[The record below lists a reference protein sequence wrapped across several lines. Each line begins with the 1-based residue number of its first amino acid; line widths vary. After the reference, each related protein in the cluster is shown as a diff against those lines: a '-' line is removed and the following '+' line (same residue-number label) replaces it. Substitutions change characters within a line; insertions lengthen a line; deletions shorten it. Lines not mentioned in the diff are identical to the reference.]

1 MVGELPDKLR
11 GELTRHGQEQV
22 LRLWDALGPAP
33 RERMLA
39 QLQAVDFEQLKTL
52 VASRQKTG
60 AADQDALVER
70 SRRAMPPQSMVR
82 LPKTADDRGRWE
94 KAHEAGEKLL
104 RAGKVAA
111 ILVAGGQGTRLGFDK
126 PKGMFPIG
134 LLSQAP
140 LFQVLAHQLL
150 ARSRRAGA
158 PIPYFVMT
166 SDATHEDT
174 VTFFR
179 EHNYFG
185 LPAGD
190 VFFFQQANMPAVDA
204 ETGKLLISDDQSLTT
219 SPDGHGGMLTALAK
233 SGHLA
238 EMRRR
243 GIEYIHYHQ
252 VDNPTA
258 IVCDPVFLGFH
269 SQLGCDMSVKVVA
282 KKSAEERMGVAV
294 DVDSVTQII
303 EYSDLPL
310 DVARK
315 TDATGSLLLW
325 AGSTAIHVFTRAFL
339 DRLVAHGDAL
349 PFHVAH
355 KKVPYCDAAGK
366 LINPTKENA
375 YKFERFIFD
384 ALPLAKKALVLETD
398 RAREFNPVK
407 NATGDDSPETAQRA
421 LARLYHDWLR
431 SAGAEVDDSTPVE
444 ISPLFAVD
452 GDEVRARVRPGTKIS
467 SPTNFQ

>member
-1 MVGELPDKLR
+1 MAGELPDKLR
-11 GELTRHGQEQV
+11 RELTRHGQEHV
-22 LRLWDALGPAP
+22 LRLWDKLGPAP
-33 RERMLA
+33 RERLLG
-39 QLQAVDFEQLKTL
+39 QLQALDLDELEAL

-60 AADQDALVER
+60 AAQQDALVER

-82 LPKTADDRGRWE
+82 LPKTAGERSRWE
-94 KAHEAGEKLL
+94 KACQAGEELL

-134 LLSQAP
+134 LVSHAP
-140 LFQVLAHQLL
+140 LFQILAQQLL

-158 PIPYFVMT
+158 PIPYFIMT
-166 SDATHEDT
+166 SDATHDET
-174 VTFFR
+174 VAFFR
-179 EHNYFG
+179 AHDHFG

-190 VFFFQQANMPAVDA
+190 VFFFQQGNMPAVDA
-204 ETGKLLISDDQSLTT
+204 ETGKLLISSDQTLST

-233 SGHLA
+233 SGLLA
-238 EMRRR
+238 EMNRR
-243 GIEYIHYHQ
+243 GIEFIHYHQ

-258 IVCDPVFLGFH
+258 IVCDPALLGFH
-269 SQLGCDMSVKVVA
+269 SQMGCDMSVKVVA
-282 KKSAEERMGVAV
+282 KRSAEERMGVAV
-294 DVDSVTQII
+294 DVDGVTQII

-315 TDATGSLLLW
+315 TDSTGSLLLW
-325 AGSTAIHVFTRAFL
+325 AGSTAIHVFSRRFL
-339 DRLVAHGDAL
+339 DRLVARGDAL

-355 KKVPYCDAAGK
+355 KKVQYCDPNGK
-366 LINPTKENA
+366 LINPASENA

-384 ALPLAKKALVLETD
+384 ALPLAERALVLETD

-407 NATGDDSPETAQRA
+407 NATGDDSPQTAQTA

-444 ISPLFAVD
+444 ISPLFALD
-452 GDEVRARVRPGTKIS
+452 GDELRAKIKPGVKIS
-467 SPTNFQ
+467 SPTYFN